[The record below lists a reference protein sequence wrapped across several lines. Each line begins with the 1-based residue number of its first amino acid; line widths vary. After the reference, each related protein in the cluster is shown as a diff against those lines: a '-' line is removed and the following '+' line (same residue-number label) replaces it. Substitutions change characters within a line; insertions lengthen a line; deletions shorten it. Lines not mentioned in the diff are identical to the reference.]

1 MGDNEHKIWLREEV
15 EEWSRDGIV
24 DEHQAKLI
32 LSRYGLAKVP
42 SGTEKTSPNK
52 NPSKLI
58 TVVSILGAFLIGI
71 GAILFVASNWQKIPT
86 VVKMILLVGT
96 THATYFVGWNLKFNR
111 KTHPEMGDAMLFLAS
126 LFVGVTIFLIAQIFH
141 VNANEHWLILVWF
154 LAILPFGYAFRSSSI
169 LSLNIFTFAF
179 WTMFYISQTRNLL
192 LSSFE
197 IFMLYLLFGINLYG
211 FGQLHMKFEKYANF
225 RLIHQGFGLFF
236 ILASYFYFS
245 LETPY
250 SAILTRFAPITWQVQ
265 MLFLIFMITSL
276 VFLISNVSMYRKIKS
291 TKYELGVLVIAFSG
305 WIGMWSL
312 TFFLDELATPIVKY
326 GHTYTQISPEM
337 TTILFIAFNLIF
349 FVLSIGSILVGYYK
363 ATVLFVNIGMG
374 FFVLGVLHLYFTTLY
389 DLLPRSLAFI
399 AGGIIL
405 VIMGWY
411 LENKR
416 RSIINEIKGGN
427 VI

>member
-1 MGDNEHKIWLREEV
+1 MEEDEHKTWLREEV
-15 EEWSRDGIV
+15 DDWSRDGIV
-24 DEHQAKLI
+24 NDHQAKLI

-42 SGTEKTSPNK
+42 SGIKKISQK
-52 NPSKLI
+52 KGSSKLI

-86 VVKMILLVGT
+86 VAKMILLVGT
-96 THATYFVGWNLKFNR
+96 TYATYFVGWNLKFNR

-141 VNANEHWLILVWF
+141 VNANEHWLVLVWF

-169 LSLNIFTFAF
+169 LSLNIFTFAL
-179 WTMFYISQTRNLL
+179 WTMFYISQTRDLL

-225 RLIHQGFGLFF
+225 RLIHQSFGLFF

-250 SAILTRFAPITWQVQ
+250 REILTRFVPINWQVQ

-276 VFLISNVSMYRKIKS
+276 VFLVSNISMYRKIKN
-291 TKYELGVLVIAFSG
+291 TKYELIVLAIAFSG
-305 WIGMWSL
+305 WIGAWSL
-312 TFFLDELATPIVKY
+312 TFFIDELTTPIVKY
-326 GHTYTQISPEM
+326 GHTYMEM
-337 TTILFIAFNLIF
+337 DPKTATILFIAFNLIF
-349 FVLSIGSILVGYYK
+349 FVLSIGSILIGYYK
-363 ATVLFVNIGMG
+363 ATVPFVNIGMG
-374 FFVLGVLHLYFTTLY
+374 FFVLGVLHIYFTTLY
-389 DLLPRSLAFI
+389 ELLPRSLAFI

-405 VIMGWY
+405 ITLGKY
-411 LENKR
+411 LGDKR
-416 RSIINEIKGGN
+416 RSIINEIKGDN